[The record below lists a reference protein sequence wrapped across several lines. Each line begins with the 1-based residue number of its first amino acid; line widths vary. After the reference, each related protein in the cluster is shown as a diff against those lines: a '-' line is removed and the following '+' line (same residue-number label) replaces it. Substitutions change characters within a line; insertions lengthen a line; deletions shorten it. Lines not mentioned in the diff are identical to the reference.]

1 MIKSFFTDI
10 FQYDRFPTEYECFKR
25 LNSLSLNYIAIPWTQ
40 ILNSSWLDFPGRLP
54 TEHYFKEMSSC
65 DIPQTNN
72 FTVCQHDSYMRIEEI
87 LKKLNVTKLFCISHD
102 IRDKMEGIEIIPLAF
117 AFNFEF
123 KSACK
128 DILFSFVGSYKSHEI
143 RAKMRDRVFGDNV
156 VYRNE
161 FHGANLFADMSKE
174 EAEYKDKLERSRFS
188 LCPRG
193 SAPSSI
199 RFWESLGAGAIPV
212 LISDYWNLPIWDWDN
227 TIVKIKETDFERM
240 NYDDIREFISGI
252 SLEKEIIMRE
262 NCLRANDVFKKE
274 NFASYI
280 MNNLGR

>member
-1 MIKSFFTDI
+1 MISFFTDI
-10 FQYDRFPTEYECFKR
+10 FEYDKFPTEYECFKR
-25 LNSLSLNYIAIPWTQ
+25 LNSSNYIAIPWTQ
-40 ILNSSWLDFPGRLP
+40 ILNSSWLEFPGRLP
-54 TEHYFKEMSSC
+54 TEHYFKEISSC
-65 DIPQTNN
+65 EISQTNN
-72 FTVCQHDSYMRIEEI
+72 FTVCQHDSYMRIEDI
-87 LKKLNVTKLFCISHD
+87 LKKLNVTRLFCISHD

-123 KSACK
+123 KSVCK

-143 RAKMRDRVFGDNV
+143 RVKMRNRVFGDNI

-227 TIVKIKETDFERM
+227 TIVRIKEADFERM